1 VTPRTRLT
9 PEARREQI
17 LAAAERLAAHT
28 DLERVP
34 TAAVAAEAG
43 VSEGLLFHYFPT
55 RRALQLAVVE
65 RSADELVQAMRN
77 VPEGESPQR
86 LLEAL
91 GTYVDHVEARSQSWR
106 VLLRGSDDPEV
117 AAVLRRVDDV
127 SVELLLD
134 GLHTD
139 AEHAPAPLL
148 LAVRGWLAFEKE
160 TCAAWLADP
169 AGVSRDVLIGSL
181 AGALLGAFQGV
192 AGIDG
197 ASAALL
203 AHVLPAPPEP
213 TGSAGPIVPPAG

>member
-9 PEARREQI
+9 PEQRREQI
-17 LAAAERLAAHT
+17 LAAAGRLAAHT

-65 RSADELVQAMRN
+65 RSADELIEAMRG

-86 LLEAL
+86 LLAAL

-117 AAVLRRVDDV
+117 AATLRRVDDV
-127 SVELLLD
+127 SVELLLA
-134 GLHTD
+134 GFHTD
-139 AEHAPAPLL
+139 AEHAPAPLM

-160 TCAAWLADP
+160 TCAAWLDDP
-169 AGVSRDVLIGSL
+169 SRVGREVLIASL
-181 AGALLGAFQGV
+181 AGALLGALQGV
-192 AGIDG
+192 AGMDG

-203 AHVLPAPPEP
+203 APVLPPAPPSP
-213 TGSAGPIVPPAG
+213 PSPPAAPAG

>member
-9 PEARREQI
+9 PQERREQI
-17 LAAAERLAAHT
+17 LAAAERLAPHT
-28 DLERVP
+28 DLEGVP

-65 RSADELVQAMRN
+65 RSADELVQAMRD
-77 VPEGESPQR
+77 VPEGESPER
-86 LLEAL
+86 LLTAL

-117 AAVLRRVDDV
+117 AAVLRRVDEI
-127 SVELLLD
+127 SAELLLA

-160 TCAAWLADP
+160 TCAAWLDDP
-169 AGVSRDVLIGSL
+169 SGIGRDVLIGSL
-181 AGALLGAFQGV
+181 AGALIGALQGV
-192 AGIDG
+192 AGIDA
-197 ASAALL
+197 ASAELL
-203 AHVLPAPPEP
+203 APVLPPAVP
-213 TGSAGPIVPPAG
+213 PPAG

>member
-9 PEARREQI
+9 PEERREQI

-65 RSADELVQAMRN
+65 RSGDELIEAERG
-77 VPEGESPQR
+77 VPDGPPPER
-86 LLEAL
+86 LLAAL
-91 GTYVDHVEARSQSWR
+91 GTYVDHVEAHPQSWR

-127 SVELLLD
+127 SIELLLT
-134 GLHTD
+134 GIQTD

-160 TCAAWLADP
+160 ACAAWLADP
-169 AGVSRDVLIGSL
+169 SAVSREVLISSL
-181 AGALLGAFQGV
+181 AGALLGALQGV
-192 AGIDG
+192 AGSDG
-197 ASAALL
+197 DCAALL
-203 AHVLPAPPEP
+203 APVLPSTAPVLPP
-213 TGSAGPIVPPAG
+213 VAPVPPAG

>member
-9 PEARREQI
+9 PEQRREQI
-17 LAAAERLAAHT
+17 LAAAERLAAGT

-65 RSADELVQAMRN
+65 RAADQLIEAVRG
-77 VPEGESPQR
+77 VPAGESPER
-86 LLEAL
+86 LLAAL
-91 GTYVDHVEARSQSWR
+91 GTYVDHVEAHPQSWR
-106 VLLRGSDDPEV
+106 VLLRGSDDPDV

-127 SVELLLD
+127 SLELLLTAFR
-134 GLHTD
+134 TD
-139 AEHAPAPLL
+139 AGHAPPALL

-169 AGVSRDVLIGSL
+169 AGVDRDVLIASL
-181 AGALLGAFQGV
+181 AGALLGALQGV
-192 AGIDG
+192 AGSDG
-197 ASAALL
+197 ATAELL
-203 AHVLPAPPEP
+203 APLLPPAP
-213 TGSAGPIVPPAG
+213 GAG